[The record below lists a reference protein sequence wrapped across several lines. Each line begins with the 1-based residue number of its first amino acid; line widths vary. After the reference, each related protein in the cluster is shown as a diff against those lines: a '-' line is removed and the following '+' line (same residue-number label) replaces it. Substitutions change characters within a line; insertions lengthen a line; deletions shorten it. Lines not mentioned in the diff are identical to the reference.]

1 MSQTSFSNTFA
12 NWLLGYRDFYQQ
24 QKKTPV
30 VPTVSVNDAA
40 SKLAFIY
47 EKIRNTV
54 DYKEDHLL
62 RKYAIARIL
71 KRLATPGSR
80 GSDIAMPLVQELIRA
95 RYLANHSV
103 PEQKVDVVRHVINK
117 YIVVYNS
124 AIDQPG
130 QINNLNVFFNW
141 LINLAACEIEEIL
154 VPIPDNKL
162 AVQAMFRIVKQN
174 VVLQDNLD
182 LDDAN
187 RNVQFYIAVLKA
199 LIKADEMTINY
210 YLFKHYLTDWPQAD
224 LAAAASQ
231 LEHIKYV
238 KKLIAANYEHRLNE
252 KLTREFKKY
261 AVGFWILQ
269 DIIQRHQADFMSLFE
284 QPQLL
289 FTEIRKVCESKYKN
303 IRAKVRTAI
312 VRSVIYIFLTKMIF
326 GLVLEFP
333 YDYFILRHIQWL
345 PLAINAI
352 SPPSLMAFIG
362 LSIKT
367 PKGDNTQAIIKTI
380 DNMVYSQHG
389 EQHLIKI
396 KAVKTG
402 FAHVV
407 RQILYFLLF
416 IISFS
421 LIIYLLHLLHFSPAS
436 MIIFLVFLTLV
447 SFFSMRIRRT
457 ATEYVIVEHKERLT
471 STFIILFF
479 VPIIRVGRWIS
490 LHSSKINVFI
500 FLMDFIIETPF
511 KIFVRIFEDLVVF
524 VKEKRDEMM

>member
-1 MSQTSFSNTFA
+1 MSSKYFSNTFS
-12 NWLLGYRDFYQQ
+12 NWLNAYQDFYQQ
-24 QKKTPV
+24 QRNKQV
-30 VPTVSVNDAA
+30 VPTIGVDDAA

-80 GSDIAMPLVQELIRA
+80 GSDMALSLIQELIRA
-95 RYLANHSV
+95 RYLVNHSV
-103 PEQKVDVVRHVINK
+103 PEKKIAVVKHIINK
-117 YIVVYNS
+117 YIVIYN
-124 AIDQPG
+124 AAVDQPS
-130 QINNLNVFFNW
+130 QIDNLNTFFNW
-141 LINLAACEIEEIL
+141 LIDLAACEIEEAL
-154 VPIPDNKL
+154 VYNPNNKL
-162 AVQAMFRIVKQN
+162 TVQAMFRIVKQN
-174 VVLQDNLD
+174 VVLAGGLE

-187 RNVQFYIAVLKA
+187 RNVQLYIAVLKS
-199 LIKADEMTINY
+199 LIKADEMTVNY
-210 YLFKHYLTDWPQAD
+210 YLFKYYLTNWSQMD
-224 LAAAASQ
+224 LSEVVQQ
-231 LEHIKYV
+231 LERIKYI
-238 KKLIAANYEHRLNE
+238 KKLIRANYEYPLNE

-269 DIIQRHQADFMSLFE
+269 DIVQRHQNNFMDLFE
-284 QPQLL
+284 YPDKL
-289 FTEIRKVCESKYKN
+289 FVEVRKVCEAKYKT

-312 VRSVIYIFLTKMIF
+312 VRSVIYIFLTKIIF

-352 SPPSLMAFIG
+352 FPPSLMAFIG

-367 PKGDNTQAIIKTI
+367 PKEDNTQAIIKTI
-380 DNMVYSQHG
+380 DDMLYNQHG
-389 EQHLIKI
+389 QAHLIKI
-396 KAVKTG
+396 KRVKKG
-402 FAHVV
+402 LAYRI
-407 RQILYFLLF
+407 RQALYFLLF

-421 LIIYLLHLLHFSPAS
+421 LIIYLLSLLHFSPAS

-457 ATEYVIVEHKERLT
+457 ATEYVIVNHKERLIT
-471 STFIILFF
+471 TFIILFF

-524 VKEKRDEMM
+524 VKEKRDEML